1 MREAEVEASGRRKQ
15 KGLAVR
21 RRAETPF
28 GRRDSRR
35 AVREARAQQ
44 SMRGDIGASIG
55 FKRKTRRPR
64 CFSVVEE
71 RRKPWPFIVADR
83 REVNE
88 GNIDEGGG
96 GFLSSV
102 DRRQE
107 TPSFF

>member
-1 MREAEVEASGRRKQ
+1 MREAEVEAGGRRKQ

-44 SMRGDIGASIG
+44 SMRSDIGASIG
-55 FKRKTRRPR
+55 LKRKTRRPR
-64 CFSVVEE
+64 CFSFVEE

-83 REVNE
+83 REVDE
-88 GNIDEGGG
+88 GNIDEAGETYFSGVG
-96 GFLSSV
+96 Q
-102 DRRQE
+102 RQE